1 MAFLAALAAN
11 ILKWLL
17 EMGGRFVYEKVTE
30 LVEKHEQS
38 KRRIENL
45 KDVKDAIA
53 EANPEKRK
61 EATRRL
67 LNGEKK

>member
-1 MAFLAALAAN
+1 MTFLAALAAN

-17 EMGGRFVYEKVTE
+17 EIGGRFVYEKVNE

-38 KRRIENL
+38 KRQKENL

-53 EANPEKRK
+53 ENNPENRH

>member
-1 MAFLAALAAN
+1 MIILSTALAN

-38 KRRIENL
+38 KRQKENL

>member
-1 MAFLAALAAN
+1 MTFLAALAAN

-38 KRRIENL
+38 KRQKENL

-53 EANPEKRK
+53 EQNPEKRK